1 MRTLIAS
8 FTSLF
13 LLSAVPGAAQEGPAE
28 NAMSCSALY
37 FIASS
42 VVRMEEEAA
51 NLFVSIQ
58 VMFDTV
64 YSAFEGHRLGE
75 TITIDMITEIKS
87 QGVLRIGDLYDK
99 ESDQMYTLEMRC
111 NEWRNGIFPYLI
123 VLIESDPAS
132 ADGDAV
138 MLNIPG
144 IPAVPESSNPRWAQ
158 SKYLVDSS
166 FEKWNELGRITPVQ
180 LR

>member
-13 LLSAVPGAAQEGPAE
+13 LLSAGPVAAQDGPAE
-28 NAMSCSALY
+28 DAISCSALY

-64 YSAFEGHRLGE
+64 Y
-75 TITIDMITEIKS
+75 
-87 QGVLRIGDLYDK
+87 
-99 ESDQMYTLEMRC
+99 
-111 NEWRNGIFPYLI
+111 
-123 VLIESDPAS
+123 
-132 ADGDAV
+132 
-138 MLNIPG
+138 
-144 IPAVPESSNPRWAQ
+144 
-158 SKYLVDSS
+158 
-166 FEKWNELGRITPVQ
+166 
-180 LR
+180 

>member
-13 LLSAVPGAAQEGPAE
+13 LLSAVPGAAQDGPAE

-64 YSAFEGHRLGE
+64 YSAFEGYRLGE

-87 QGVLRIGDLYDK
+87 QEVLRLGDLYDK
-99 ESDQMYTLEMRC
+99 GSDQIYALEMRC
-111 NEWRNGIFPYLI
+111 NE
-123 VLIESDPAS
+123 
-132 ADGDAV
+132 
-138 MLNIPG
+138 
-144 IPAVPESSNPRWAQ
+144 
-158 SKYLVDSS
+158 
-166 FEKWNELGRITPVQ
+166 
-180 LR
+180 

>member
-13 LLSAVPGAAQEGPAE
+13 LLSAVPGAAQDGPAE
-28 NAMSCSALY
+28 KAMSCSALY

-64 YSAFEGHRLGE
+64 YSAFEGYRLGE

-87 QGVLRIGDLYDK
+87 QEVLRIGDLYDK
-99 ESDQMYTLEMRC
+99 ESDQMYTLELS
-111 NEWRNGIFPYLI
+111 LI
-123 VLIESDPAS
+123 HI
-132 ADGDAV
+132 
-138 MLNIPG
+138 
-144 IPAVPESSNPRWAQ
+144 
-158 SKYLVDSS
+158 
-166 FEKWNELGRITPVQ
+166 
-180 LR
+180 